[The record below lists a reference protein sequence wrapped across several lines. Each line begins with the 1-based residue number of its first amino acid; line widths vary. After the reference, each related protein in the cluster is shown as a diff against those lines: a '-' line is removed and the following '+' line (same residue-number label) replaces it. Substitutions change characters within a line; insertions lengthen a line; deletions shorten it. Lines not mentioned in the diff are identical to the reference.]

1 MSKLIVHNKSKDRV
15 LYLGD
20 LEGTFDDVIKNVQL
34 WKSVYEGDCSEGEWC
49 QLDLDYYGYD
59 GGSQLVVK
67 YYRYETDQE
76 EKLRLEK
83 EQKRLIKQQEKEIAK
98 LKALKEKYKDL
109 DI

>member
-15 LYLGD
+15 VYLGD
-20 LEGTFDDVIKNVQL
+20 LEGTFDDVIKNVQQ
-34 WKSVYEGDCSEGEWC
+34 WKSEYEGDCSEGEWC
-49 QLDLDYYGYD
+49 QLDLDYYGCD

-67 YYRYETDQE
+67 YYRYETDKE

-83 EQKRLIKQQEKEIAK
+83 ESEKRKKTQEKEIAK

>member
-20 LEGTFDDVIKNVQL
+20 LEGTFDYVIKTIQQR
-34 WKSVYEGDCSEGEWC
+34 KSEYEGDCSVGEWC
-49 QLDLDYYGYD
+49 ELDLDCCGYD
-59 GGSQLVVK
+59 DCSVLVVK

-83 EQKRLIKQQEKEIAK
+83 EDNQRKKTQEKEIAE
-98 LKALKEKYKDL
+98 LRALKEKYKDL

>member
-1 MSKLIVHNKSKDRV
+1 MDERSGRVYAVGKD
-15 LYLGD
+15 
-20 LEGTFDDVIKNVQL
+20 EIP
-34 WKSVYEGDCSEGEWC
+34 EWC
-49 QLDLDYYGYD
+49 KLDVDYYGYD
-59 GGSQLVVK
+59 GGSELVVK

-83 EQKRLIKQQEKEIAK
+83 EVEKRKKTQEKEIAE